1 MSSCNHDCSSC
12 NKGDCKDRDFT
23 VKAKPGTEF
32 KKIIAVMSGKGG
44 VGKSLIT
51 TLLAVEANKR
61 GLKTA
66 VLDADVTGPSIPKA
80 FGLTENDRAQGS
92 DDGLFPVETKSGV
105 KIMSMNSLLEEPSMP
120 VVWRGPIISGVVK
133 QFYTDVLW
141 GKNDVMFIDMP
152 PGTGDVPLTVFQ
164 SFKIDGIVV
173 VTTPQDLVSMIVEKS
188 VKMANMMNVPI
199 VGIVENMSY
208 AVCPDCKKPIYIFG
222 KGKTDEI
229 ASEYG
234 LEVLAKLPINPEIAT
249 LIDGGLADEI
259 DTSPLKNAI
268 DKIIKE

>member
-1 MSSCNHDCSSC
+1 MSCNHDCSSC

-23 VKAKPGTEF
+23 VKPKSGTEF

-44 VGKSLIT
+44 VGKSLVT

-80 FGLTENDRAQGS
+80 FGLSENDRAQGS
-92 DDGLFPVETKSGV
+92 DEGLYPVVTKSGV
-105 KIMSMNSLLEEPSMP
+105 KVMSMNSLLEEPSMP

-188 VKMANMMNVPI
+188 VKMANMMNIPI
-199 VGIVENMSY
+199 LGIIENMSY
-208 AVCPDCKKPIYIFG
+208 AVCPTCGEKLYIFG
-222 KGKTDEI
+222 KGKIDDV
-229 ASEYG
+229 ANSYG
-234 LEVLAKLPINPEIAT
+234 LEVLQKLPLDGNIT
-249 LIDGGLADEI
+249 SLVDGGSVEDV
-259 DTSPLKNAI
+259 DTSNMTG
-268 DKIIKE
+268 IIKNILGE